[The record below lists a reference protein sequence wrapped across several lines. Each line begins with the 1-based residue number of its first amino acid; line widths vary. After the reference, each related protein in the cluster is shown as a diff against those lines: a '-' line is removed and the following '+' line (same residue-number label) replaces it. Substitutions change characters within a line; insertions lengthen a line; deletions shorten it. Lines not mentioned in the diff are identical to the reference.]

1 MSAGYNKSE
10 NANDCKSEKG
20 MAMVTLKD
28 VAAQCGVSPATVS
41 RALNN
46 AHART
51 EKTKRIR
58 QTADRMGYRPN
69 ANARAL
75 KTNRSRCVGII
86 YEGVMRHEYFSSV
99 IDGIRDGTEQGGY
112 DLCFLSRR
120 FEDREDTYISQAG
133 YRMLDGV
140 IVVQADFESPRIRA
154 LASAGIPVVCIDGSL
169 GNGLQVE
176 SDNVAGME
184 ALAEYVLSKGHRRV
198 AYVKGEE
205 GEVTRKRYGGFC
217 AAFEKRGLDP
227 RTAVCFQGRYRAS
240 GFCLTVVEQILRME
254 ERPTCVFFPDDFS
267 CAAGIALFH
276 ERGIRV
282 PEDISVTGY
291 DGIEVGRLMYPRLTT
306 YRQETS
312 RMAETAVRMLLE
324 AIGGRPRESGAL
336 FTAEGCLIPG
346 ETVREI

>member
-1 MSAGYNKSE
+1 
-10 NANDCKSEKG
+10 

-41 RALNN
+41 RALNSG
-46 AHART
+46 HTRT

-75 KTNRSRCVGII
+75 KTNRSRCIGIL
-86 YEGVMRHEYFSSV
+86 YEGVMRHEYFSSL
-99 IDGIRDGTEQGGY
+99 IDGIRDSAEQGGY

-120 FEDREDTYISQAG
+120 FEDRTDTYISQAG

-140 IVVQADFESPRIRA
+140 IVVQADFGSPRIKA
-154 LASAGIPVVCIDGSL
+154 LATAGIPVVCIDGTL
-169 GNGLQVE
+169 ENGLQVE
-176 SDNVAGME
+176 SDNAKGME
-184 ALAEYVLSKGHRRV
+184 TLAGYVLDKGHRRV
-198 AYVKGEE
+198 AYIRGEE

-227 RTAVCFQGRYRAS
+227 QTAVCYQARYRAPET
-240 GFCLTVVEQILRME
+240 CLAALDEILRME
-254 ERPTCVFFPDDFS
+254 DRPTCIFFPDDFS
-267 CAAGIALFH
+267 CAAGIGLLHA
-276 ERGIRV
+276 RGIRV
-282 PEDISVTGY
+282 PEDISAAGY
-291 DGIEVGRLMYPRLTT
+291 DGIEVGRVMHPRLTT
-306 YRQETS
+306 YRQDTS
-312 RMAETAVRMLLE
+312 CMAETAVRMLLE
-324 AIGGRPRESGAL
+324 AMGGRTEEGRAL